1 MRSPSGRRR
10 VIATTS
16 TEAFRAPRAAEYLAA
31 AREHERQGRL
41 KEAADA
47 YRLAIDAAD
56 ARAEASLLAEA
67 LRRLG
72 SVHRRRHE
80 IDEAIRLCESS
91 REVAL
96 GADEPALAAQALNGI
111 ALALLARGDIPAARS
126 RLTEALRIGG
136 DDDELRGHIEQN
148 LGITA
153 NIQGDFR
160 AALGHYERSLEA
172 YRAARNERGC
182 ATAYH
187 NLGMISADRQ
197 QWDDAD
203 RYFCASLEIADASG
217 DLRLRGLALLNRT
230 EIFLARQRYEE
241 ARRGA
246 EEALRIFDQFG
257 DRDDKSSAYKFLGVI
272 YRDTGSPVLAE
283 SRLRAAIDLANDV
296 GSPLHQAEAARE
308 LAILYQQQGRSQD
321 ALRLL
326 NTSHRLFGRLDARRD
341 LVDISAKRE
350 RLERVYLE
358 IVRDWGR
365 SIESTDSYTHGHSER
380 VAQYAATL
388 GRAIG
393 LDDDELTTLRI
404 GAYLHD
410 LGKVKVPHEILTKP
424 GRLTNEEFG
433 VMQQHP
439 VFGLE
444 LLASVEFPWD
454 IKPVIRSHHE
464 KLDGTGYPDG
474 LRGDEIPLKAQLI
487 CVVDVFDALTTTR
500 SYRAAMDHAT
510 AIAEMQ
516 ASRRWWR
523 PDIFEG
529 FLSSVGSGRG

>member
-1 MRSPSGRRR
+1 M
-10 VIATTS
+10 IATTS
-16 TEAFRAPRAAEYLAA
+16 TEAFRAPRAAEHLAA

-41 KEAADA
+41 GEAAEEYAAAIEAADGRSESA
-47 YRLAIDAAD
+47 
-56 ARAEASLLAEA
+56 LLSEA
-67 LRRLG
+67 LRRLA
-72 SVHRRRHE
+72 SIRRRRNE
-80 IDEAIRLCESS
+80 IDEAIRLCETS
-91 REVAL
+91 REVAA
-96 GADEPALAAQALNGI
+96 GAGNHALAAQAINGI
-111 ALALLARGDIPAARS
+111 ALALLARGDIPGARA
-126 RLTEALRIGG
+126 RLLEALMIGG
-136 DDDELRGHIEQN
+136 EDDELRGHIEQN
-148 LGITA
+148 LGITS

-160 AALGHYERSLEA
+160 AALAHYQRSLDA
-172 YRAARNERGC
+172 FRGARNERGC

-203 RYFCASLEIADASG
+203 RYFRASLDIADASG

-241 ARRGA
+241 ARQGA

-257 DRDDKSSAYKFLGVI
+257 DRDDKSSAYKFLGII
-272 YRDTGSPVLAE
+272 YRDTGALALAE
-283 SRLRAAIDLANDV
+283 SRLRAAIELANDV

-308 LAILYQQQGRSQD
+308 LAILYQQQGRSQE

-380 VAQYAATL
+380 VAQYGATL
-388 GRAIG
+388 ARAIG
-393 LDDDELTTLRI
+393 LDEDDLTTVRI

-424 GRLTNEEFG
+424 GRLTNEEFA

-454 IKPVIRSHHE
+454 IKPIIRSHHE
-464 KLDGTGYPDG
+464 KIDGSGYPDR
-474 LRGDEIPLKAQLI
+474 LRGDEIPLPAQLI
-487 CVVDVFDALTTTR
+487 CIVDVFDALTTTR
-500 SYRAAMDHAT
+500 SYRAAMSHEA
-510 AIAEMQ
+510 AVAEMQ
-516 ASRRWWR
+516 RSRHWWR
-523 PDIFEG
+523 REVFDG
-529 FLSSVGSGRG
+529 FMSGVGSDSGSGEWK